1 MNRIKKIIGFSILG
15 TYIVAMTSFVNV
27 TYNQRHC
34 SGIDIIIKDSLRTH
48 FVQNTDIEKV
58 IADGKYDLDKKR
70 PNEISLHEI
79 ENSIEKH
86 PSIKD
91 CDCYFLANSAMCIV
105 VTQRRPIARI
115 MTHKQNFYIDDR
127 GEQMPISNFYTAH
140 VPIITGNVKTEIIKT
155 DLFKIIEQIN
165 SDSFWNAQI
174 VQIVVEPNSEYTLI
188 PRAGRQR
195 IELGSA
201 ENLDIKFQS
210 LKALYLQ
217 VFNNNSWNK
226 YKTISLKYDGQVVC
240 TKK

>member
-15 TYIVAMTSFVNV
+15 AYIVAMTSFVNV
-27 TYNQRHC
+27 TYNARHC
-34 SGIDIIIKDSLRTH
+34 SDIDIIIKDSLNTH
-48 FVQNTDIEKV
+48 FVQDTDIEKI
-58 IADGKYDLDKKR
+58 IAYKKYDLDKKR
-70 PNEISLHEI
+70 PDEINLHEI
-79 ENSIEKH
+79 ESSIEKH

-91 CDCYFLANSAMCIV
+91 CDCYFLANSTMCIV

-115 MTHKQNFYIDDR
+115 MTNKQNFYIDDR

-155 DLFKIIEQIN
+155 DLFNIIEQIN

-174 VQIVVEPNSEYTLI
+174 VQIEVEANGEYTLI

-195 IELGSA
+195 IELGTA